1 MDIGLNELRT
11 AVTVA
16 AFLTFL
22 GIVAWAWSRRRRDQY
37 GLAARM
43 AIDDELPF
51 EAKERAK

>member
-1 MDIGLNELRT
+1 MDIGLNELRA

-22 GIVAWAWSRRRRDQY
+22 GIVAWAWSRRRRDHY

-51 EAKERAK
+51 EAKERER